1 MAVDIIIPRL
11 GWSMEEGVFG
21 EWLKQEGEMVNE
33 GDLLFV
39 LESDKAS
46 QEIESMDAGILRI
59 PPDAPKPGD
68 TVRVG
73 QLLGYLAEKGEAA
86 PFESGGSRKKKD
98 SAGGAVAA
106 AATPASRIKPA
117 EKQVGAA
124 EGLQKHEPKAA
135 KKGAAISPRAR
146 RLALELGLDYSTIRG
161 SGKSGRIRE
170 QDIRAAASVRVQTV
184 PTPVPLPPADVTG
197 RVLPVTH
204 IRKTIAERML
214 AGVNRAAPVTLTT
227 KADATNLASLRQQ
240 FRSAAP
246 SSDAVIPSYTDLIV
260 KLAAAALQKHPMLHT
275 QWKEDGIHV
284 PDQIHIA
291 IAVETDAGLLAPV
304 LGDVGRLTLREVA
317 VQSRTLIDQARNRK
331 LKPEQMQG
339 ATFTVTNLGAYGVDV
354 FTPIVNLPQCS
365 ILGVGR
371 IIAEPAVVDGEI
383 TVREMVSLS
392 LTFDHRVVDGAPAA
406 QFLDTIRKRLE
417 QPGPWLIS

>member
-21 EWLKQEGEMVNE
+21 EWLKQEGERVNE

-39 LESDKAS
+39 LESDKAA

-68 TVRVG
+68 AVRVG
-73 QLLGYLAEKGEAA
+73 QLLGYLVAKGEAA

-146 RLALELGLDYSTIRG
+146 RLALELGIDYSTIQG
-161 SGKSGRIRE
+161 SSKSGRIRE
-170 QDIRAAASVRVQTV
+170 QDIRAAASIRVQTV

-227 KADATNLASLRQQ
+227 KADATNLVSLREQ

-246 SSDAVIPSYTDLIV
+246 SPDGIIPSYTDLIV
-260 KLAAAALQKHPMLHT
+260 KLAAAALQKHPMLHA

-317 VQSRTLIDQARNRK
+317 VQSRTLIDQAQNRK

-339 ATFTVTNLGAYGVDV
+339 ATFTVTNLGAYGIDV

-383 TVREMVSLS
+383 AVREMVSLS

-406 QFLDTIRKRLE
+406 QFLDTIRNRLE